1 MENEFNLNRNI
12 KKENFKISKNTKIF
26 TGTTLGIILIGIIS
40 LGFYKHENTKFFDT
54 VNTNISKLNTSIS
67 SFKVGLNQNAEFLNP
82 SFITTYENDFKN
94 LAAELQN
101 DSTNFLNT
109 QNSKNIINHELAK
122 AKYYDYMAQF
132 TQEVTNQKSN
142 FEPLVNIMNNGGK
155 LTKEQITT
163 VQNAITTLI
172 NSKALTE
179 AMNIYNQP
187 NSYITLSVKSPYKI
201 KQKLINLSSNLS
213 TLDFKITSNPTESIW
228 IADIL

>member
-1 MENEFNLNRNI
+1 MENEFNLNRNV
-12 KKENFKISKNTKIF
+12 KKENFKLSKSTKIF
-26 TGTTLGIILIGIIS
+26 TGTILGVVLLGIIS

-82 SFITTYENDFKN
+82 SFVTTYETDFKN
-94 LAAELQN
+94 LATQLQN

-122 AKYYDYMAQF
+122 AKYYDYMTQF
-132 TQEVTNQKSN
+132 TQEVASQKSN
-142 FEPLVNIMNNGGK
+142 FEPLVNIINNGGK
-155 LTKEQITT
+155 LTKDQVVT
-163 VQNAITTLI
+163 VQNAITSLV

-187 NSYITLSVKSPYKI
+187 SSYMNLSVKSPYKI

-213 TLDFKITSNPTESIW
+213 TLDFKKTSNNIETIW
-228 IADIL
+228 ITDIL